1 MRVDKF
7 INSMRNPIVTKEEV
21 IKQFKKLKTGKAPEP
36 DDIKPELY
44 LYLIENDLIIE
55 KSTLIMNN
63 IIDQGKVPTEWK
75 KSITILTP
83 KNKKPKLNELIALTN
98 ISYKRTI

>member
-63 IIDQGKVPTEWK
+63 IIDQGKVPTE
-75 KSITILTP
+75 
-83 KNKKPKLNELIALTN
+83 
-98 ISYKRTI
+98 